1 MPTFFRLSD
10 INIMVLGL
18 GIDIIEIE
26 RIKKSIEKYGDKFL
40 DKVFTEDE
48 IQYCNAKFNKYQHYA
63 ARFAAKEA
71 VYKALASGWKEGLR
85 WKDIEIQN
93 DASGMPSINPKG
105 KLQSFLSNN
114 TQLRISISHSENYV
128 TSVAIIF
135 KNSS

>member
-1 MPTFFRLSD
+1 
-10 INIMVLGL
+10 MVLGL
-18 GIDIIEIE
+18 GIDIIEIA
-26 RIKKSIEKYGDKFL
+26 RVKKSIDKYGNKFL
-40 DKVFTEDE
+40 KKVFTKEE
-48 IQYCNAKFNKYQHYA
+48 IKYCEAKFNKYQHYA

-105 KLQSFLSNN
+105 KLKSFLKKD
-114 TQLRISISHSENYV
+114 TQLRISISHADNYV

-135 KNSS
+135 RNNSI

>member
-1 MPTFFRLSD
+1 
-10 INIMVLGL
+10 MVLGL
-18 GIDIIEIE
+18 GIDIIEII

-40 DKVFTEDE
+40 AKVFTEGE
-48 IQYCNAKFNKYQHYA
+48 ISYCDKKFNKYQHYA

-93 DASGMPSINPKG
+93 DPSGMPSVNSQG
-105 KLQSFLSNN
+105 KLHSFLSDN

-128 TSVAIIF
+128 TAVAIIF
-135 KNSS
+135 KNSAS

>member
-1 MPTFFRLSD
+1 
-10 INIMVLGL
+10 MVLGL

-26 RIKKSIEKYGDKFL
+26 RIKKSIEKYGERFL
-40 DKVFTEDE
+40 NKVFTNEE
-48 IQYCNAKFNKYQHYA
+48 IKYCNSKFNKYQHYA

-93 DASGMPSINPKG
+93 DVSGMPSINSTG
-105 KLQSFLSNN
+105 KLQAFLSDN

-135 KNSS
+135 QNSPK

>member
-1 MPTFFRLSD
+1 
-10 INIMVLGL
+10 MVLGL
-18 GIDIIEIE
+18 GIDIIEID
-26 RIKKSIEKYGDKFL
+26 RIKKSIENYGERFL
-40 DKVFTEDE
+40 NKIFTQEE
-48 IQYCNAKFNKYQHYA
+48 IIYCNNKFNKYQHYA

-93 DASGMPSINPKG
+93 DVSGMPSINPNG
-105 KLQSFLSNN
+105 KFQKFLSDD

-135 KNSS
+135 KNNSA